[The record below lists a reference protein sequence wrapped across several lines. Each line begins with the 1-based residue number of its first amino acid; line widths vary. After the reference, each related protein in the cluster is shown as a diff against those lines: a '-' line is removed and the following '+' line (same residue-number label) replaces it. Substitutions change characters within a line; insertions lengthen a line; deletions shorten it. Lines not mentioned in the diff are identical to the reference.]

1 MFLLFLVIAYFLCNL
16 RKFKNGLQAVER
28 VRRDEDE
35 DDCAQGVGTVKPSI
49 YYACRLPVAA
59 GGELVNFQHV
69 AALRKQGWRAFALL
83 DDGSKVAVP
92 SRPYAV
98 PMVQLGESMMF
109 QPDDVL
115 VLPEITPPAAWE
127 KFAALPCRKVMH
139 NQNPYYTFQSFASM
153 QALNAYGL
161 LGGLCCSRFT
171 AQMLA
176 RLGTT
181 IDWQVVRPFVLPVFA
196 QMADKPKK
204 RQVAFMPRKRP
215 VDAMLL
221 RQIFSNLYPHMAD
234 VPWVEIR
241 NMGRPQVAQVLGESQ
256 VFASLS
262 QYEGLGLPPLE
273 AMAAGALVCGFD
285 GQGGQEYAA
294 PDNGFWVAEGDLEG
308 FAHAVAKALDL
319 PAAEAQM
326 RVLMG
331 QAKVSHF
338 TESRFE
344 QELDLAWRAL
354 LGPQCDEFLL
364 PQLAGDAHAN

>member
-1 MFLLFLVIAYFLCNL
+1 M
-16 RKFKNGLQAVER
+16 
-28 VRRDEDE
+28 
-35 DDCAQGVGTVKPSI
+35 TKPSI

-69 AALRKQGWRAFALL
+69 AALRRKGWRAFALL

-98 PMVQLGESMMF
+98 PMVQLGESMVF

-127 KFAALPCRKVMH
+127 KFAAMPCRKVMH
-139 NQNPYYTFQSFASM
+139 NQNPYYTYQSFTSM
-153 QALNAYGL
+153 QALNDYGL

-171 AQMLA
+171 AQMLT

-181 IDWQVVRPFVLPVFA
+181 LDWQVVRPYVLPVFA

-234 VPWVEIR
+234 VPWVEIS
-241 NMGRPQVAQVLGESQ
+241 NMARPQVAQVLGESQ

-262 QYEGLGLPPLE
+262 QYEG
-273 AMAAGALVCGFD
+273 
-285 GQGGQEYAA
+285 
-294 PDNGFWVAEGDLEG
+294 
-308 FAHAVAKALDL
+308 
-319 PAAEAQM
+319 PA
-326 RVLMG
+326 
-331 QAKVSHF
+331 
-338 TESRFE
+338 T
-344 QELDLAWRAL
+344 WRARKWRRCWARRRCL
-354 LGPQCDEFLL
+354 RV
-364 PQLAGDAHAN
+364 